1 LLSLPVYCR
10 RAARH
15 ASIQFKHFAPNEFYE
30 SPQSQTNMK
39 DIQFAFRKL
48 RQSPAFTAIAVI
60 TLALGIGLN
69 TAIFSLINDLFLKG
83 LPFKEPARVVH
94 LYGGDKSRGLEDIGI
109 SAPRFFHYRDGQT
122 LFDGIAGENF
132 FAFTLTG
139 MGDAVQIF
147 GGRLTSNYFD
157 LLGVRPILG
166 RNFLP
171 EEEEG
176 ADVAVI
182 TKSFWQKR
190 MGGDPNV
197 IGRSI
202 TLDGVAHTIVGVLP
216 NMPATWFGA
225 NPVAEVWTTKPFQLP
240 GFSYERMMRGTSFL
254 RVVGR
259 MKPEMTV
266 AQVKAALP
274 SLDKGYNTQYPNKI
288 DSVLMTSLRTLP
300 EDVTNN
306 FRSGFITLFAAVCF
320 VLLIACSNVAN
331 LLLVRFSGRRR
342 EIALRMAIGASRM
355 SVVRLFVFE
364 SVLVSM
370 IAGAVGAFVAWRLVP
385 LIPQLASNFLPLEAN
400 TVTSLSLPVLTFT
413 IGLSILTGLLMG
425 IYPALQ
431 GSHADL
437 VDGLKEGGRGS
448 SGSVRQQRF
457 RKILVGAQVALS
469 VTLLAGAALLITSFV
484 RLSQQNIGFRSQNL
498 WTGAITLPIS
508 QYPDTASRQRLAEQT
523 LDALRDVPGIQSA
536 TISGDIPLNGG
547 NRTLYAR
554 GDRDVPPIEKRAN
567 GPSHDI
573 APGYFKTWGIPLLA
587 GREFDEHD
595 VAEGQMVC
603 LISQAG
609 AKKVYP
615 NENPIGKTLL
625 VSSLGVPCEIVG
637 IVGDVRSIRVAEAPG
652 MEFYRPWAQENFPFL
667 NIDVRSNLKV
677 EEVTKLVQAALTKVN
692 AGLAIAVPQ
701 GMDAVVAQALGQ
713 ARLMMWLLG
722 IFAGVALLLASIGIY
737 GAVAYTVEQRTGE
750 IGVRMALGAQTRDVL
765 RLIVNQ
771 GMKPV
776 VIGLGI
782 GLLAAFALGRLLT
795 SQLFEVS
802 AHNPALLG
810 GATILLA
817 GTALFACLLPARR
830 AAMVDP
836 VQALRTE

>member
-1 LLSLPVYCR
+1 
-10 RAARH
+10 
-15 ASIQFKHFAPNEFYE
+15 
-30 SPQSQTNMK
+30 MK

-83 LPFKEPARVVH
+83 LPFKEPTRVVH
-94 LYGGDKSRGLEDIGI
+94 LYGGDKSRGLEDIGV
-109 SAPRFFHYRDGQT
+109 SAPRFQHYRDGQT

-139 MGDAVQIF
+139 LGDAVQIF
-147 GGRLTSNYFD
+147 GGRLTSNYFE

-171 EEEEG
+171 EEEES
-176 ADVAVI
+176 ADVAVV

-216 NMPATWFGA
+216 NMPVTWFGA
-225 NPVAEVWTTKPFQLP
+225 NPTAEVWTTKPFQLP
-240 GFSYERMMRGTSFL
+240 GFSYERLMRGTSFL

-259 MKPEMTV
+259 MKPGMTV

-274 SLDKGYNTQYPNKI
+274 SLDQSYTTQYPNKI
-288 DSVLMTSLRTLP
+288 DSSLTSSLRTLP

-342 EIALRMAIGASRM
+342 EIALRMAIGASRA

-364 SVLVSM
+364 SLLVSL

-385 LIPQLASNFLPLEAN
+385 LIPRLASNFLPLEAN
-400 TVTSLSLPVLTFT
+400 AVTSVSLSVLAFT

-498 WTGAITLPIS
+498 WTGAITLPVS
-508 QYPDTASRQRLAEQT
+508 QYPDTASRQRFAEQV
-523 LDALRDVPGIQSA
+523 LDAMRNTPGLESA

-554 GDRDVPPIEKRAN
+554 ADRDVPPIEKRAN

-573 APGYFKTWGIPLLA
+573 GPNYFKTWGVPLLA
-587 GREFDEHD
+587 GREFNEHD
-595 VAEGQMVC
+595 TADSQRVC
-603 LISQAG
+603 LVSQAG
-609 AKKVYP
+609 AKKVWP
-615 NENPIGKTLL
+615 GENPIGKTLL

-652 MEFYRPWAQENFPFL
+652 MEFYLPWAQENFPFV
-667 NIDVRSNLKV
+667 NVDVRSNLKV
-677 EEVTKLVQAALTKVN
+677 EAVTKLVQAALSKVN
-692 AGLAIAVPQ
+692 PGLAIAVPQ

-765 RLIVNQ
+765 RLIINQ

-776 VIGLGI
+776 VIGLAIGI
-782 GLLAAFALGRLLT
+782 VAAFALGRLLK

-802 AHNPALLG
+802 ANNPALLG
-810 GATILLA
+810 SATILLA
-817 GTALFACLLPARR
+817 ATALFACLLPARR
-830 AAMVDP
+830 ATLVDP